1 MALMRFIVS
10 DLHLG
15 DGSTLDDFDQDEN
28 FRKFLEEVGER
39 RRAELIING
48 DFLDFANLKLEKES
62 VRPFSRLGNTEE
74 ESLEKLEMILRGHP
88 LVFSSLRS
96 FLEKG
101 HRLVIVPGNH
111 DVDLFWPKVW
121 SRIAEVLG
129 NPGADKLHF
138 EFSGIYRVGGLH
150 VEHGNQ
156 YFADSLF
163 ANFTHPFLR
172 DPKSGQLRLE
182 RSWSNAFL
190 PYFADSMRR
199 KNPFIDNVKP
209 VLPMVLMGIQEE
221 SWGFRLKH
229 AYKLANFVLRAGLP
243 PFKEARP
250 AAIGAKR
257 TPEGEENG
265 GKVRRAL
272 SLIPGMRRSAAGKEL
287 ATLEE
292 GGEMRMLEE
301 KTSSLLDIPEEAD
314 DLEVFEQAFQRAFAE
329 GGRKEGLDLDPLST
343 REDALSQRARE
354 LLLSPEGIDAV
365 VFGHDHRLYS
375 NQYSPVVGGR
385 KNKFYVN
392 TGTWIPILILTRSRN
407 KLTWKDLSDQRLY
420 QRFLTYAVVR
430 NSRGHALAELRRF
443 A

>member
-1 MALMRFIVS
+1 LALMRFIVS

-15 DGSTLDDFDQDEN
+15 DGSPLDDFDQDEN
-28 FRKFLEEVGER
+28 FRRFLEEAGER

-62 VRPFSRLGNTEE
+62 VKPFSRMGNTEE

-88 LVFSSLRS
+88 LVFKGLRS
-96 FLEKG
+96 FLDKG
-101 HRLVIVPGNH
+101 HRLVIIPGNH

-121 SRIAEVLG
+121 SRIAEELG
-129 NPGADKLHF
+129 NPDAERLHF
-138 EFSGIYRVGGLH
+138 EFSGVYRVGGLY

-172 DPKSGQLRLE
+172 DPKTGKLRLE

-229 AYKLANFVLRAGLP
+229 AYKLAAFVLRAGLP

-250 AAIGAKR
+250 AVPRAGR
-257 TPEGEENG
+257 SPEEEQ
-265 GKVRRAL
+265 VRGRIWRAL
-272 SLIPGMRRSAAGKEL
+272 TLIPGRRRGVDGRDL

-292 GGEMRMLEE
+292 ENEVRALEGGG
-301 KTSSLLDIPEEAD
+301 SSLLELPEEAE
-314 DLEVFEQAFQRAFAE
+314 DLEEYEQAFQRAFPE
-329 GGRKEGLDLDPLST
+329 GGKGEGLDLDPLST

-354 LLLSPEGIDAV
+354 LLLSPDGIDV
-365 VFGHDHRLYS
+365 VTFGHDHRLYS

-392 TGTWIPILILTRSRN
+392 TGTWIPILILTKTRS

-420 QRFLTYAVVR
+420 QCLLTYAVVR